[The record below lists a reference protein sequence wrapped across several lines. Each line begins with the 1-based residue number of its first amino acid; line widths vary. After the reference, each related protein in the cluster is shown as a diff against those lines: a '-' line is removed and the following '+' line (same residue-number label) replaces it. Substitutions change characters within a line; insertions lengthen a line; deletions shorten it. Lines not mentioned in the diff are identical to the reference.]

1 MTPSWTKDAIFY
13 HIYPLG
19 LVGAPQV
26 NDLSQSAVSRL
37 DKLIPWLDHIKDL
50 GVNALYLGPV
60 FQSSRHGYDTI
71 DYYHVDRRLGD
82 NGTLERFADAVH
94 QRGMRLVLDA
104 VLNHVGRQFWAFEDI
119 IKLKQKSDYRD
130 WFKNLRFDGRSPA
143 GDPFQYESWQGHY
156 SLVNLNLSHPHVR
169 AHLLDAVGMW
179 MDRFGIDGLRLD
191 AADCIDLDFL
201 RTLRDFTKA
210 RRADFWLMGE
220 IVHGDYRKWANPET
234 LDTVTN
240 YETYKS
246 LYSSLVE
253 ANYHEVAYAL
263 NRQFGPDG
271 IYRDLWLYNFVDN
284 HDVDRVA
291 SKLQD
296 SDLLYPLYLLL
307 FTMPGIPS
315 IYYGSE
321 WGIKGQKEGWSDA
334 ALRPALD
341 LGRMGSAASQ
351 PDLAWDIQRLAAL
364 RKSFPALRLG
374 DYRQVLVNPKQLV
387 FQRQFEGERMII
399 ALNSDSQSANIDIP
413 VDKRSGAFVDVLHDN
428 QGFEIRDGSLQL
440 HLPARW
446 GRVLLR
452 TQG

>member
-1 MTPSWTKDAIFY
+1 M
-13 HIYPLG
+13 
-19 LVGAPQV
+19 
-26 NDLSQSAVSRL
+26 
-37 DKLIPWLDHIKDL
+37 
-50 GVNALYLGPV
+50 

-253 ANYHEVAYAL
+253 DNYLMKSLMPSIANLAQMGYIGI
-263 NRQFGPDG
+263 FGFIILLITTMWIGSP
-271 IYRDLWLYNFVDN
+271 
-284 HDVDRVA
+284 A
-291 SKLQD
+291 SCKTQVCFIRCTFCCL
-296 SDLLYPLYLLL
+296 PC
-307 FTMPGIPS
+307 PIPS

-341 LGRMGSAASQ
+341 LGRMRSAAPQ